1 MKSARDQSVPPQ
13 GESDAAPT
21 EVGDPGP
28 DSGATGTAT
37 AQSFFDADASGIGSE
52 LVATLLAHAPTHP
65 VLATADLLAGD
76 AYDGDVALAAAD
88 SSSALADL
96 GHTLDA
102 LTTSADLFDVPA
114 IDTGLSDDVMPT

>member
-1 MKSARDQSVPPQ
+1 MKSARDQSTQPR
-13 GESDAAPT
+13 GGSDAAPT
-21 EVGDPGP
+21 GAGDAGP
-28 DSGATGTAT
+28 DIGETGAAT

-52 LVATLLAHAPTHP
+52 LVATLLAHAPAHA
-65 VLATADLLAGD
+65 VLATADLLVGD

-88 SSSALADL
+88 SSATLADL

-114 IDTGLSDDVMPT
+114 IDTGLSDDVMPS